1 MLCNRRSLAPHR
13 LQARLS
19 CGDWPPF
26 AEKIRLRNAAGSPDA
41 LFQVALRAGMTH
53 PVIAEIGPRGGV
65 VGLEAAET
73 VSVVVSGARLAV
85 GDGASDDRA
94 RGKSTDHGSG
104 TIVTM
109 SPAAMVPAMMP
120 ATVMVPAVMTPAHRL
135 RRRSRSGKRSID
147 RQRRGRCGLKRNR
160 RGAHHERGGQDSRKS
175 HGGFPF
181 LCNGRRATG
190 ARSAR
195 SGK

>member
-26 AEKIRLRNAAGSPDA
+26 AEKIRLHNAAGSPDA

-53 PVIAEIGPRGGV
+53 PVVAEIGPRGGV

-73 VSVVVSGARLAV
+73 VSVVVGGARLTI
-85 GDGASDDRA
+85 GDGTTDDRA
-94 RGKSTDHGSG
+94 RGESADHGAG

-120 ATVMVPAVMTPAHRL
+120 AAVMVPPVMTPAHRL
-135 RRRSRSGKRSID
+135 RRSSRSGKRSVD
-147 RQRRGRCGLKRNR
+147 RQRRCRCGLKRDGC
-160 RGAHHERGGQDSRKS
+160 GAHHERGGQDSRKS

-190 ARSAR
+190 AHSAR